1 MEGRPPPAPRR
12 SLSPSTTRQQVCR
25 PGGCRDDYDCMSYRQ
40 PLSGKCQ
47 GSVRLQSCS
56 LRKNT
61 PREPLLTI
69 LALALFGHSLVRTA
83 KPATCFCNTVR
94 RATATY
100 STRQKTRLARG
111 YECITYHVTCYT
123 TRPASLSNPLQGAH
137 CPASGLFPRPA
148 FRSVFSHSVHIK
160 HDISHQ
166 PLL

>member
-100 STRQKTRLARG
+100 STRVKRPVWPGAMNALRITLRATRQGPPLFQ
-111 YECITYHVTCYT
+111 I
-123 TRPASLSNPLQGAH
+123 LSKVHIVP
-137 CPASGLFPRPA
+137 PRA
-148 FRSVFSHSVHIK
+148 FSHVLRSDLYFRIR
-160 HDISHQ
+160 ST
-166 PLL
+166 